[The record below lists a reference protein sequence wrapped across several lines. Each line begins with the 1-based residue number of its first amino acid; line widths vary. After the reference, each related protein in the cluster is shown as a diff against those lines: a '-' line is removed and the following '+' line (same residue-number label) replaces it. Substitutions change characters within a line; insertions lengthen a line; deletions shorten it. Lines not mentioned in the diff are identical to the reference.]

1 MIVIVDE
8 DTCLGCGQ
16 CEEVC
21 PDTFK
26 LDDDDKAKVIV
37 DEVPSD
43 LKECCHEAE
52 EICPVSA
59 ITLEE

>member
-1 MIVIVDE
+1 MNVIIDE

-21 PDTFK
+21 PDVFK
-26 LDDDDKAKVIV
+26 LDDDKAIVIL
-37 DEVPSD
+37 DEVPAS
-43 LKECCHEAE
+43 LKDCCHEAE

-59 ITLEE
+59 ITIEE

>member
-1 MIVIVDE
+1 MNIIIDE

-21 PDTFK
+21 SDVFK
-26 LDDDDKAKVIV
+26 LDDDKAIV
-37 DEVPSD
+37 VLEEIPPN
-43 LKECCHEAE
+43 LKDCCHEAE

-59 ITLEE
+59 ITIEE

>member
-1 MIVIVDE
+1 MNVTIDE

-21 PDTFK
+21 PDIFK
-26 LDDDDKAKVIV
+26 LIDDKAQVIL
-37 DEVPSD
+37 DDIPSN
-43 LKECCHEAE
+43 LKDCCHEAE

-59 ITLEE
+59 ITIEE

>member
-1 MIVIVDE
+1 MNVIIDE

-21 PDTFK
+21 PDVFK
-26 LDDDDKAKVIV
+26 LDDDKAVVIL
-37 DEVPSD
+37 DEVPSN
-43 LKECCHEAE
+43 LKDCCHEAE

-59 ITLEE
+59 ITVEE

>member
-1 MIVIVDE
+1 MNIIIDE

-21 PDTFK
+21 PDVFK
-26 LDDDDKAKVIV
+26 LDDDKAIVIL
-37 DEVPSD
+37 DEVPSN
-43 LKECCHEAE
+43 LKDCCHEAE

-59 ITLEE
+59 ITVED

>member
-21 PDTFK
+21 SDVFK
-26 LDDDDKAKVIV
+26 LEDEKAKVIL
-37 DEVPSD
+37 DEIPED
-43 LKECCHEAE
+43 LQDLCREAE

-59 ITLEE
+59 ITIEE

>member
-1 MIVIVDE
+1 MNIIIDE

-21 PDTFK
+21 PDVFK
-26 LDDDDKAKVIV
+26 LDDDKAIV
-37 DEVPSD
+37 VLEEIPPN
-43 LKECCHEAE
+43 LKDCCHEAE

-59 ITLEE
+59 ITIEE

>member
-21 PDTFK
+21 PDLFK
-26 LDDDDKAKVIV
+26 IDDEKAIV
-37 DEVPSD
+37 LLDEVPD
-43 LKECCHEAE
+43 NLQEYCHEAA

-59 ITLEE
+59 ITIEE

>member
-1 MIVIVDE
+1 MNVIIDE

-21 PDTFK
+21 SDVFK
-26 LDDDDKAKVIV
+26 LDDDKAIV
-37 DEVPSD
+37 VLEEIPAN
-43 LKECCHEAE
+43 LKDCCHEAE

-59 ITLEE
+59 ITVEE

>member
-1 MIVIVDE
+1 MIAIIDE

-21 PDTFK
+21 PDVFK
-26 LDDDDKAKVIV
+26 LNKDKAIVLV
-37 DEVPSD
+37 DEVPDSLRD
-43 LKECCHEAE
+43 CCREAE

-59 ITLEE
+59 ISIEE